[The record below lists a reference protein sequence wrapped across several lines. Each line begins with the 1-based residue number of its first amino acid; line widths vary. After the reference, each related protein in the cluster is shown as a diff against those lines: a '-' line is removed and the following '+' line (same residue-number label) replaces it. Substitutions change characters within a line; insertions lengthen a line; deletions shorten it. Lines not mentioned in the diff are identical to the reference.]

1 MARAESAKDA
11 SYKGH
16 NLTVLFIYILK
27 IFVSQKVLGF
37 VCVCVCVLFFFFFFW
52 PVYGPEKILS
62 LATPTLQSQPVR
74 K

>member
-1 MARAESAKDA
+1 MTRAESAEDA

-16 NLTVLFIYILK
+16 NLTVLFIYSLK

-37 VCVCVCVLFFFFFFW
+37 VCVCVCVLFFL

-62 LATPTLQSQPVR
+62 LATPPTLQSQPVR